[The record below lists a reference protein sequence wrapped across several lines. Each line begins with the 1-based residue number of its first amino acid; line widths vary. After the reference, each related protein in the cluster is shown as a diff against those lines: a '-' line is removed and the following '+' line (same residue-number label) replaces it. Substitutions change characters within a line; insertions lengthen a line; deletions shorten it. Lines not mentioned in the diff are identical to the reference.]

1 MDQSSIDLKGEMN
14 MQNILH
20 IHSIDVRDILHAL
33 AAKRDEAPQFFLR
46 SPLTVDCKA
55 VEADSNKLDFSGLMK
70 GIRALSFV
78 PIGIRHLSPEG
89 LQLAMDSGWAI
100 LRESKAKQVAI
111 KATENVADKEQSA
124 SQESVDQT
132 NASSVESKG
141 NEKPAET
148 SNRHRV
154 MVINRPVRSGQQVY
168 SPDGDIVV
176 LSQTGAGSEV
186 LADGSVH
193 VYGSISGR
201 VLAGVNGDRSARIF
215 CQGLDAELIA
225 IAGNYQL
232 LDEIDTP
239 LKGQPAMIS
248 LDGDKLKIEPM
259 I

>member
-20 IHSIDVRDILHAL
+20 IHSTDVRDILHAL
-33 AAKRDEAPQFFLR
+33 ATKRDESPQFFLR

-55 VEADSNKLDFSGLMK
+55 VKDDSNQLDFSELMK

-78 PIGIRHLSPEG
+78 PIGIRHLSSEA

-111 KATENVADKEQSA
+111 KSAEKAEVAEQTTAQDNNPTAENDKA
-124 SQESVDQT
+124 SVDGYD
-132 NASSVESKG
+132 G
-141 NEKPAET
+141 N
-148 SNRHRV
+148 RV

-239 LKGQPAMIS
+239 LKGQAAMIS

>member
-1 MDQSSIDLKGEMN
+1 MDHPTITAPIDMKGEMN

-20 IHSIDVRDILHAL
+20 IQSTDVREILHAL
-33 AAKRDEAPQFFLR
+33 AEKRDEAPQFFLR
-46 SPLTVDCKA
+46 SPLAVDCKA
-55 VEADSNKLDFSGLMK
+55 VEEDSEKLDFTALME

-78 PIGIRHLSPEG
+78 PVGIRHVSEEG
-89 LQLAMDSGWAI
+89 LKHAMKAGWAI
-100 LRESKAKQVAI
+100 LRESKTRQIPIETSEKE
-111 KATENVADKEQSA
+111 TEDPGTSRGESA
-124 SQESVDQT
+124 SAQNEQT
-132 NASSVESKG
+132 EC
-141 NEKPAET
+141 
-148 SNRHRV
+148 RV
-154 MVINRPVRSGQQVY
+154 MVISRPVRSGQQVY
-168 SPDGDIVV
+168 SANGDIVV

-193 VYGSISGR
+193 VYGNIAGR

-215 CQGLDAELIA
+215 CQGLEAELIA

-259 I
+259 M

>member
-1 MDQSSIDLKGEMN
+1 LDQSPIDLKGEMN

-20 IHSIDVRDILHAL
+20 IHSTDVRDILHAL
-33 AAKRDEAPQFFLR
+33 ATKRDEAPQFFLR

-55 VEADSNKLDFSGLMK
+55 VKDDSNKLDFSELMK

-78 PIGIRHLSPEG
+78 PIGIRHLSSEA

-111 KATENVADKEQSA
+111 KSAESVADKEQA
-124 SQESVDQT
+124 AGQENVVQENT
-132 NASSVESKG
+132 SVETNK
-141 NEKPAET
+141 EPAEAY
-148 SNRHRV
+148 NGNRV

-259 I
+259 V